1 MAGTV
6 PMANGLVGRDA
17 QIRQLRTYLAEL
29 AGGRGRA
36 VLIEGEPGIGK
47 SVLMQ
52 TAAATADPG
61 VRAFW
66 GTCDELSQAFPL
78 LPLLDAFAPTSP
90 FTRHGRA
97 YARVTDLLRAE
108 SAPGNRVDAIAAA
121 IEHLVAL
128 INDVCAEAPVLLV
141 VDDLQWADPAT
152 IVTLGRL
159 ARTVRRLPLVVAV
172 LTRPAPR
179 RDDLSAL
186 RRAVHPEAQITLP
199 SLGANE
205 VIEQVAAAVGGT
217 PGERLISLA
226 AGAGGN
232 PLYVAELTAALMR
245 SGTLTVDGD
254 SVEITGGR
262 VPTSLPAA
270 IADRLEFLSAP
281 VRETLRAAALLGV
294 AFPVAGLAAILGQR
308 VGDLIPV
315 LDEAIVMGVL
325 QVRDTELVFRHPLIR
340 AALYEEMP
348 APMRAA
354 LHRDAAKALA
364 LNKEPA
370 EKVARQLLPA
380 IDDGDT
386 VAADWVPDWL
396 TGAAHQ
402 LVARAPQAT
411 VKLLRWTLD
420 STPSGA
426 AAHPL
431 LVCRLAEGL
440 YRNGD
445 TSEASRVATGALTY
459 VMRPDLLV
467 DLHWTLAQCRAIEGR
482 LDESLRAL
490 DIALELP
497 DLDHRHRARLLVLA
511 ARTHRSLG
519 RVDRAGKVAE
529 EALAV
534 ATTAGDRWA
543 TGWALGV
550 LTLVH
555 GMRGEEEAALP
566 LFERAL
572 AVAEGDPSMADLRLM
587 LQINQAAALGD
598 LDRYDEAINA
608 AEQACERADTTGNMV
623 RLAQAKSV
631 LTELL
636 FDVGRWDEALER
648 ADAGSAGTGDPYVEC
663 CDHGHAAKIRLHRG
677 DPAAAQ
683 DLVDAQV
690 YAARLGERLVGSLT
704 QARCLDRE
712 QADAS
717 AEALAILVDGLARCT
732 EEIEQTSDLLADAV
746 RLALAVGERER
757 AREMVR
763 KAEEVVGEKA
773 VAHRSAVALHCRG
786 LYDRDVAHL
795 VAAAAHYERAGRPLP
810 RAQALEAAGMVC
822 ADAGDIANGRTH
834 FTDAYTIYSD
844 LGAEWD
850 LARLQARFRAF
861 GIRRGPRFQHRRS
874 QQGWGSLTPTEVKV
888 VGLVAQGMSNPQI
901 ADKLFLSRR
910 TVQTHVSHV
919 LTKLELHSRTEI
931 AREASRRG
939 M

>member
-1 MAGTV
+1 V
-6 PMANGLVGRDA
+6 
-17 QIRQLRTYLAEL
+17 
-29 AGGRGRA
+29 
-36 VLIEGEPGIGK
+36 
-47 SVLMQ
+47 
-52 TAAATADPG
+52 AA
-61 VRAFW
+61 
-66 GTCDELSQAFPL
+66 
-78 LPLLDAFAPTSP
+78 
-90 FTRHGRA
+90 
-97 YARVTDLLRAE
+97 LLRAE
-108 SAPGNRVDAIAAA
+108 TTSGNRVDAVAAA
-121 IEHLVAL
+121 VEHLLAL
-128 INDVCAEAPVLLV
+128 INDVCADAPVLLV
-141 VDDLQWADPAT
+141 VDDVQWADPAT

-159 ARTVRRLPLVVAV
+159 ARMVHRLPLLLAV

-186 RRAVHPEAQITLP
+186 RRAVEPDAQITLP
-199 SLGANE
+199 ALSATE

-217 PGERLISLA
+217 PGDRLISLA

-254 SVEITGGR
+254 SVEITGGW
-262 VPTSLPAA
+262 VPTSLTAA
-270 IADRLEFLSAP
+270 IADRLQFLSAP
-281 VRETLRAAALLGV
+281 VRDMLRAAALLGV
-294 AFPVAGLAAILGQR
+294 AFPVAGLAAVLNQR

-315 LDEAIVMGVL
+315 LDEAIAMGVL
-325 QVRDTELVFRHPLIR
+325 MVRDTELVFRHPLIR

-348 APMRAA
+348 APVRAA

-364 LNKEPA
+364 QNKEPA

-380 IDDGDT
+380 IDDSGT
-386 VAADWVPDWL
+386 TAEEWVPDWL
-396 TGAAHQ
+396 AGAAHQ

-411 VKLLRWTLD
+411 VKLLRWTLS
-420 STPSGA
+420 STPLGA
-426 AAHPL
+426 VAHPL
-431 LVCRLAEGL
+431 LVCRLAEGMS
-440 YRNGD
+440 RNGE
-445 TSEASRVATGALTY
+445 TTEASRIVTGALTY
-459 VMRPDLLV
+459 VTRPDLLV

-490 DIALELP
+490 DAALELP
-497 DLDHRHRARLLVLA
+497 ELDQRHRGRLLVLA

-572 AVAEGDPSMADLRLM
+572 AVAEGDPSLADLRLM
-587 LQINQAAALGD
+587 LQVNQAAALGD

-631 LTELL
+631 LGELL
-636 FDVGRWDEALER
+636 YDVGRWDDALER
-648 ADAGSAGTGDPYVEC
+648 ADAGSAGTGDPLVEC
-663 CDHGHAAKIRLHRG
+663 CDHGIAATIRLHRG

-690 YAARLGERLVGSLT
+690 YAERLGERLVGSLT
-704 QARCLDRE
+704 LARSLDRE
-712 QADAS
+712 QADAP
-717 AEALAILVDGLARCT
+717 AEALAILIDGLARCV
-732 EEIEQTSDLLADAV
+732 EEIELTSDLLPDAV
-746 RLALAVGERER
+746 RLALVVGDRDR
-757 AREMVR
+757 AEEMVIR
-763 KAEEVVGEKA
+763 AEDVVGAKP
-773 VAHRSAVALHCRG
+773 VAHRRAVVLHCRG
-786 LYDRDVAHL
+786 LFDRDVARL
-795 VAAAAHYERAGRPLP
+795 VEAAGHYATAGRPLP

-822 ADAGDIANGRTH
+822 ADAGEVSVARTH
-834 FTDAYTIYSD
+834 FTEAFTIYSD
-844 LGAEWD
+844 LRAEWD
-850 LARLQARFRAF
+850 LARLQARFRAH

-874 QQGWGSLTPTEVKV
+874 QQGWSALTPTEAKV

-901 ADKLFLSRR
+901 AEKLFLSRR
-910 TVQTHVSHV
+910 TVQTHVSHI

-931 AREASRRG
+931 AREASIRG
-939 M
+939 I

>member
-6 PMANGLVGRDA
+6 AVTGDLVGRDA
-17 QIRQLRTYLAEL
+17 QIEQLRTYLDQL
-29 AGGRGRA
+29 GGRRGRA
-36 VLIEGEPGIGK
+36 FLIEGEPGIGK

-52 TAAATADPG
+52 TVAADADPG
-61 VRAFW
+61 IRTFW

-97 YARVTDLLRAE
+97 YARVTALLRAE
-108 SAPGNRVDAIAAA
+108 TTSGNRVDAVAAA
-121 IEHLVAL
+121 VEHLLAL

-152 IVTLGRL
+152 IITLGRL
-159 ARTVRRLPLVVAV
+159 ARAAHRLPLLLAV
-172 LTRPAPR
+172 LTRPTPR

-186 RRAVHPEAQITLP
+186 RRAVAPEAQITLP
-199 SLGANE
+199 PLGANE
-205 VIEQVAAAVGGT
+205 VVEQVAAAVGGV
-217 PGERLISLA
+217 PGVRLISLA

-245 SGTLTVDGD
+245 SGTLTVDGE

-262 VPTSLPAA
+262 VPTSLTAA
-270 IADRLEFLSAP
+270 IADRLAFLSAP
-281 VRETLRAAALLGV
+281 VREMLRAAALLGV
-294 AFPVAGLAAILGQR
+294 AFPVAGLASILGQR
-308 VGDLIPV
+308 VGDLLPV
-315 LDEAIVMGVL
+315 LDEAIAMGVL
-325 QVRDTELVFRHPLIR
+325 QVRETELVFRHPLIR
-340 AALYEEMP
+340 TTLYEEMP

-364 LNKEPA
+364 QNRESA

-380 IDDGDT
+380 VDDTGSA
-386 VAADWVPDWL
+386 VEEWVPDWL
-396 TGAAHQ
+396 AEAAHQ

-411 VKLLRWTLD
+411 VKLLRWALD
-420 STPSGA
+420 STPPGA
-426 AAHPL
+426 PAHPL
-431 LVCRLAEGL
+431 LVCRLAEGM

-445 TSEASRVATGALTY
+445 TAGASRVAIGALTY
-459 VMRPDLLV
+459 VARPDLLV

-490 DIALELP
+490 DAALELP
-497 DLDHRHRARLLVLA
+497 GLDQQHRARLLVLA
-511 ARTHRSLG
+511 ARTHRAMG
-519 RVDRAGKVAE
+519 RVDRAGTVAE
-529 EALAV
+529 EALAE
-534 ATTAGDRWA
+534 ATASGDRWA

-555 GMRGEEEAALP
+555 CMRGEEEAALP

-572 AVAEGDPSMADLRLM
+572 TVAEGDPSLADLRLM
-587 LQINQAAALGD
+587 LLVNQAAALGD
-598 LDRYDEAINA
+598 LDRYDDAIKS

-648 ADAGSAGTGDPYVEC
+648 ADTGLAGTADRYVEC
-663 CDHGHAAKIRLHRG
+663 CDHGVAATIRLHRG

-690 YAARLGERLVGSLT
+690 YADRLGERLVGSLT
-704 QARCLDRE
+704 LARSLDRE
-712 QADAS
+712 QADAP

-732 EEIEQTSDLLADAV
+732 EEIELTSDLLADAV
-746 RLALAVGERER
+746 RLAVGVGELDQ
-757 AREMVR
+757 ARDMVLQ
-763 KAEEVVGEKA
+763 AEKVVGEKA
-773 VAHRSAVALHCRG
+773 VAHRRAVALYCRG
-786 LYDRDVAHL
+786 IFDGDVDQL
-795 VAAAAHYERAGRPLP
+795 VAAAAHYEQAGRPLP

-822 ADAGDIANGRTH
+822 ADAADIAAARTH

-850 LARLQARFRAF
+850 LARLQAGFRAH

-874 QQGWGSLTPTEVKV
+874 LQGWNSLTPTEVKV

-931 AREASRRG
+931 AREASIRG